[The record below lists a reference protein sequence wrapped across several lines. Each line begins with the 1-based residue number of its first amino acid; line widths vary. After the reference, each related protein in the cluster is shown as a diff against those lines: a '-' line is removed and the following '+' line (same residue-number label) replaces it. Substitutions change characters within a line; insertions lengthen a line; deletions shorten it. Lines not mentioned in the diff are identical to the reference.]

1 MVVSAN
7 RFLAEEIQLHT
18 LLQPESPVLVYC
30 SRRSTEEDTGA
41 VFAQVRMVNRTD
53 RTVTTVIL
61 QIEGLDPL
69 GMVRYTQ
76 QDVILADCNAAPH
89 SLFGEERMLVL
100 QREAVASLR
109 ITVERVAF
117 SDGTSW
123 RKLPEQNLTTAE
135 EAGWKTCPCGM
146 PNPAEN
152 TVCDLC
158 GEALSEPEEAAEEPL
173 PELEEEL
180 FTPLPQAE
188 PVLPE
193 DIRIP
198 DEYPPTQVIREYYPV
213 TVYETQ
219 EEEPEAPKWL
229 VILLS
234 ILGSL
239 ALAAA
244 IGFFVYCLVYFM

>member
-53 RTVTTVIL
+53 RTVTAVIL
-61 QIEGLDPL
+61 QIEGLDPV
-69 GMVRYTQ
+69 GTVRYTQ

-123 RKLPEQNLTTAE
+123 RKLQEQKLLTAE
-135 EAGWKTCPCGM
+135 EAGWRACSCGM

-152 TVCDLC
+152 AVCDLC
-158 GEALSEPEEAAEEPL
+158 GEPLSEPEAQ
-173 PELEEEL
+173 
-180 FTPLPQAE
+180 PLPQPEPVAPPPKAE
-188 PVLPE
+188 PVMAE

-213 TVYETQ
+213 TVYETE
-219 EEEPEAPKWL
+219 EEEPEAPRWL

>member
-7 RFLAEEIQLHT
+7 RFLAEEKKLHT

-30 SRRSTEEDTGA
+30 SRRCTEADTGA

-61 QIEGLDPL
+61 QIEGLDPA
-69 GMVRYTQ
+69 GTVRYTQ
-76 QDVILADCNAAPH
+76 QDIILAECRAAPH

-100 QREAVASLR
+100 PRETVASLR

-123 RKLPEQNLTTAE
+123 RKLPEQELQTAE
-135 EAGWKTCPCGM
+135 QAGWKSCACGM

-158 GEALSEPEEAAEEPL
+158 GKEL
-173 PELEEEL
+173 PQRTIEEE
-180 FTPLPQAE
+180 TPAPPPPKTE
-188 PVLPE
+188 TVTPE

-198 DEYPPTQVIREYYPV
+198 DEYAPAQVIREYYPV
-213 TVYETQ
+213 TVYETE
-219 EEEPEAPKWL
+219 EEEPEAPRWL

>member
-7 RFLAEEIQLHT
+7 RFLAEERQLHT
-18 LLQPESPVLVYC
+18 FLQPECPVLIYC
-30 SRRSTEEDTGA
+30 SRRSTEADTGA

-61 QIEGLDPL
+61 QIEGLDAA
-69 GMVRYTQ
+69 GAVHYTQ
-76 QDVILADCNAAPH
+76 QDLILAECNAAPH

-100 QREAVASLR
+100 PREAVACLR

-123 RKLPEQNLTTAE
+123 RKLPEQKMTTAE
-135 EAGWKTCPCGM
+135 AAGWRACSCGM

-152 TVCDLC
+152 TTCDLC
-158 GEALSEPEEAAEEPL
+158 GAALPEIGQFKEVAVPPPPKAEPLTPEEI
-173 PELEEEL
+173 
-180 FTPLPQAE
+180 Q
-188 PVLPE
+188 
-193 DIRIP
+193 IP
-198 DEYPPTQVIREYYPV
+198 NDYAPVIREYYPV
-213 TVYETQ
+213 TVYESE
-219 EEEPEAPKWL
+219 EEEPEAPRWL
-229 VILLS
+229 IILLS

>member
-7 RFLAEEIQLHT
+7 RFLSGEIQLHT
-18 LLQPESPVLVYC
+18 LLQPECPVLVYC
-30 SRRSTEEDTGA
+30 SRRSTEKETGA

-53 RTVTTVIL
+53 RVTTAVML
-61 QIEGLDPL
+61 QIEGLDPIGTVL
-69 GMVRYTQ
+69 YAQ
-76 QDVILADCNAAPH
+76 PDIILAQCNAAPH
-89 SLFGEERMLVL
+89 SLFGEDRMLVL
-100 QREAVASLR
+100 QREPVASLR
-109 ITVERVAF
+109 ITVERVVFA
-117 SDGTSW
+117 DGTSW
-123 RKLPEQNLTTAE
+123 RKLPDQKLLTAE
-135 EAGWKTCPCGM
+135 EAGWRLCPCGM

-158 GEALSEPEEAAEEPL
+158 GKDLPKAEEV
-173 PELEEEL
+173 
-180 FTPLPQAE
+180 TPLPKTE
-188 PVLPE
+188 TLTPE

-198 DEYPPTQVIREYYPV
+198 DDYPATQVIREYYPV
-213 TVYETQ
+213 TVYETE

-229 VILLS
+229 VILLT

>member
-7 RFLAEEIQLHT
+7 RFLAEDIQLHT
-18 LLQPESPVLVYC
+18 LLQPECPVLVYC
-30 SRRSTEEDTGA
+30 SRRLTEADTGA

-53 RTVTTVIL
+53 CAITTVML
-61 QIEGLDPL
+61 QIEGIHTD
-69 GMVRYTQ
+69 GSVRYTLP
-76 QDVILADCNAAPH
+76 DLILADCHAAPH

-123 RKLPEQNLTTAE
+123 RKLPEQRLLTAKQ
-135 EAGWKTCPCGM
+135 AGWRACACGM

-158 GEALSEPEEAAEEPL
+158 GAELPEIVEEAVI
-173 PELEEEL
+173 
-180 FTPLPQAE
+180 TPLPKTDD
-188 PVLPE
+188 VRPE

-213 TVYETQ
+213 TVYETE

-244 IGFFVYCLVYFM
+244 IGFFVYCLFYFM

>member
-18 LLQPESPVLVYC
+18 YLQPECPVLVYC
-30 SRRSTEEDTGA
+30 SRRSTEADTGA

-53 RTVTTVIL
+53 REIMTVIL
-61 QIEGLDPL
+61 SIEGLDPT
-69 GMVRYTQ
+69 GTARYTQ
-76 QDVILADCNAAPH
+76 QDVILAQCHAAPH
-89 SLFGEERMLVL
+89 SLFGEDRMLVL
-100 QREAVASLR
+100 QRDAVAALR

-123 RKLPEQNLTTAE
+123 RKLPEQELLTAKQ
-135 EAGWKTCPCGM
+135 AGWRACPCGM

-158 GEALSEPEEAAEEPL
+158 GKEL
-173 PELEEEL
+173 PELVEEPVI
-180 FTPLPQAE
+180 TPLPKTAN
-188 PVLPE
+188 LTPE

-198 DEYPPTQVIREYYPV
+198 DDYPTPQVIRQYYPV
-213 TVYETQ
+213 TVYETE

-229 VILLS
+229 VILLT

>member
-18 LLQPESPVLVYC
+18 LLQPECPVLVYC
-30 SRRSTEEDTGA
+30 SRRSTEAETGA

-53 RTVTTVIL
+53 REITTVIL
-61 QIEGLDPL
+61 QIEGLDPNGTAL
-69 GMVRYTQ
+69 YTQ
-76 QDVILADCNAAPH
+76 QDIILAQCHAAPH
-89 SLFGEERMLVL
+89 SLFGEDRMLVL
-100 QREAVASLR
+100 QRDAVASLR
-109 ITVERVAF
+109 ITVERVSF
-117 SDGTSW
+117 GDGTSW
-123 RKLPEQNLTTAE
+123 RKLPEQELLTAE
-135 EAGWKTCPCGM
+135 QAGWRVCPCGM

-152 TVCDLC
+152 PVCDLC
-158 GEALSEPEEAAEEPL
+158 GEPL
-173 PELEEEL
+173 PEVEETVV
-180 FTPLPQAE
+180 TPLPKTE
-188 PVLPE
+188 NLTPE

-198 DEYPPTQVIREYYPV
+198 DVYQPAQVIREYYPV
-213 TVYETQ
+213 TVYETE

-229 VILLS
+229 VILLT

>member
-7 RFLAEEIQLHT
+7 RFLAEELQRHT
-18 LLQPESPVLVYC
+18 PLQPESPVLVYC
-30 SRRSTEEDTGA
+30 SRRCKEENTGT

-53 RTVTTVIL
+53 RVITAVVL
-61 QIEGLDPL
+61 QIEGLHTD
-69 GMVRYTQ
+69 GSVRYTLR
-76 QDVILADCNAAPH
+76 DLILADCNAAPH

-123 RKLPEQNLTTAE
+123 RKLPEQKLKTPE
-135 EAGWKTCPCGM
+135 EAGWRVCACGM

-152 TVCDLC
+152 SVCDLC
-158 GEALSEPEEAAEEPL
+158 GAALSGIAEAEEVLL
-173 PELEEEL
+173 PEPDNA
-180 FTPLPQAE
+180 TPLPIADPLQ
-188 PVLPE
+188 PE

-198 DEYPPTQVIREYYPV
+198 DEYPTTQVIREYYPV
-213 TVYETQ
+213 TVYETE

-229 VILLS
+229 VVLLS

>member
-30 SRRSTEEDTGA
+30 SRRLTEEETGA

-53 RTVTTVIL
+53 RTVATVML
-61 QIEGLDPL
+61 QIEGLHTDGTVL
-69 GMVRYTQ
+69 YTMR
-76 QDVILADCNAAPH
+76 DVILADCGAAPH
-89 SLFGEERMLVL
+89 CLFGEERMLVV
-100 QREAVASLR
+100 QREPVASLR
-109 ITVERVAF
+109 ITVERVGF

-123 RKLPEQNLTTAE
+123 RKLPEQKLLTAK
-135 EAGWKTCPCGM
+135 EAGWRACACGM

-158 GEALSEPEEAAEEPL
+158 GEALPEPVEEAVV
-173 PELEEEL
+173 
-180 FTPLPQAE
+180 TPLPTTNE
-188 PVLPE
+188 LKPE
-193 DIRIP
+193 DVRIP
-198 DEYPPTQVIREYYPV
+198 DEYPTTQVIREYYPV
-213 TVYETQ
+213 TVYETE

-229 VILLS
+229 VVLLS
-234 ILGSL
+234 ILGSF

>member
-7 RFLAEEIQLHT
+7 RFLSEDVQLHT

-30 SRRSTEEDTGA
+30 SRRCTEKETGA
-41 VFAQVRMVNRTD
+41 VFAQVRLVNRTD
-53 RTVTTVIL
+53 RTVTAVIL
-61 QIEGLDPL
+61 QIEGLDRA
-69 GMVRYTQ
+69 GTVRYTLP
-76 QDVILADCNAAPH
+76 DLILADCSAAPH

-100 QREAVASLR
+100 QRDAVASLR

-123 RKLPEQNLTTAE
+123 RKLPEQTLQTAQQ
-135 EAGWKTCPCGM
+135 AGWRACACGM
-146 PNPAEN
+146 PNPGEN
-152 TVCDLC
+152 TTCDLC
-158 GEALSEPEEAAEEPL
+158 GEALPEKIEAPVV
-173 PELEEEL
+173 
-180 FTPLPQAE
+180 TPLPKTDT
-188 PVLPE
+188 LTPE
-193 DIRIP
+193 DVRIP
-198 DEYPPTQVIREYYPV
+198 EEYPPTQVIREYYPV
-213 TVYETQ
+213 TVYETE

>member
-7 RFLAEEIQLHT
+7 HFLAEEIQLHT
-18 LLQPESPVLVYC
+18 LLQPECPVLVYC
-30 SRRSTEEDTGA
+30 TRRSTEADTGA

-53 RTVTTVIL
+53 REITTVIL
-61 QIEGLDPL
+61 QIEGLDPA
-69 GMVRYTQ
+69 GAVRYTL
-76 QDVILADCNAAPH
+76 QDLILADCRAAPR

-100 QREAVASLR
+100 QREAVDSLR
-109 ITVERVAF
+109 VTVERVVFA
-117 SDGTSW
+117 DGTSW
-123 RKLPEQNLTTAE
+123 RNLPEQELLTAE
-135 EAGWKTCPCGM
+135 QAGWRACPCGM

-158 GEALSEPEEAAEEPL
+158 GKEL
-173 PELEEEL
+173 PEIVEKTVV
-180 FTPLPQAE
+180 TPLPKTE
-188 PVLPE
+188 NLTPE

-198 DEYPPTQVIREYYPV
+198 DEYAPAQVIREYYPV
-213 TVYETQ
+213 TVYETE

-229 VILLS
+229 VILLT

>member
-7 RFLAEEIQLHT
+7 RFLAEEIQLHK
-18 LLQPESPVLVYC
+18 LLQPECPALVYC
-30 SRRSTEEDTGA
+30 SRRCTETETGA
-41 VFAQVRMVNRTD
+41 VFAQVRMVNRSD
-53 RTVTTVIL
+53 RTVSTVIL
-61 QIEGLDPL
+61 QIEGLRPDGSAL
-69 GMVRYTQ
+69 YTL
-76 QDVILADCNAAPH
+76 QDIILADCNAAPH

-123 RKLPEQNLTTAE
+123 RRLPEQKLLTAE
-135 EAGWKTCPCGM
+135 QAGWKACACGM

-158 GEALSEPEEAAEEPL
+158 GADLAEIEETVV
-173 PELEEEL
+173 
-180 FTPLPQAE
+180 TPLPKTE
-188 PVLPE
+188 ELKPE
-193 DIRIP
+193 EIRIP
-198 DEYPPTQVIREYYPV
+198 DEYPPAQVIREYYPV
-213 TVYETQ
+213 TVYETE

-229 VILLS
+229 IILLS

>member
-18 LLQPESPVLVYC
+18 LVQPECPVLVYC
-30 SRRSTEEDTGA
+30 SRRNTEAETGA

-53 RTVTTVIL
+53 RAIATVVL
-61 QIEGLDPL
+61 QIEGLDPA
-69 GMVRYTQ
+69 GAVRYTQ
-76 QDVILADCNAAPH
+76 QDIILADCGAQPH

-100 QREAVASLR
+100 QRDAVASLR
-109 ITVERVAF
+109 ITVEHVVFA
-117 SDGTSW
+117 DGASW
-123 RKLPEQNLTTAE
+123 QKLPEQKPLTLQQ
-135 EAGWKTCPCGM
+135 AGWRTCPCGM

-158 GEALSEPEEAAEEPL
+158 GEEL
-173 PELEEEL
+173 PEIEEETVV
-180 FTPLPQAE
+180 TPLPKTE
-188 PVLPE
+188 TLSPE

-198 DEYPPTQVIREYYPV
+198 DEYPPAQVIREYYPV

-219 EEEPEAPKWL
+219 EEEPEAPRWL

-234 ILGSL
+234 VLGSL

>member
-7 RFLAEEIQLHT
+7 RFQAEEIQLHK
-18 LLQPESPVLVYC
+18 LLQPESPVLVWC
-30 SRRSTEEDTGA
+30 SRRLTEEETGA

-53 RTVTTVIL
+53 RVITTVML
-61 QIEGLDPL
+61 QIEGLRPDGSAL
-69 GMVRYTQ
+69 FTQ
-76 QDVILADCNAAPH
+76 QDIILADCNAAPR

-100 QREAVASLR
+100 QREEVASLR
-109 ITVERVAF
+109 ITVERVVF
-117 SDGTSW
+117 RDGTSW
-123 RKLPEQNLTTAE
+123 RKLPEQALLTAKQ
-135 EAGWKTCPCGM
+135 AGWRACACGM

-158 GEALSEPEEAAEEPL
+158 GAVLPEIVEEAVV
-173 PELEEEL
+173 
-180 FTPLPQAE
+180 TPLPKTDD
-188 PVLPE
+188 LRPE
-193 DIRIP
+193 DVRIP
-198 DEYPPTQVIREYYPV
+198 DEYPPAQVIREYYPL
-213 TVYETQ
+213 TVYETE

>member
-7 RFLAEEIQLHT
+7 RFLSGEIQRNE
-18 LLQPESPVLVYC
+18 LLQLECPVLVYC
-30 SRRSTEEDTGA
+30 SRRCTEQDTGA

-53 RTVTTVIL
+53 CAIATVIL
-61 QIEGLDPL
+61 QIEGLLTD
-69 GMVRYTQ
+69 GSAVYTLR
-76 QDVILADCNAAPH
+76 DLILAQCNAAPH

-100 QREAVASLR
+100 QREAVDTLR
-109 ITVERVAF
+109 ITVERVVFA
-117 SDGTSW
+117 DGTAW
-123 RKLPEQNLTTAE
+123 RKLPEQQLMTAG
-135 EAGWKTCPCGM
+135 EAGWRSCTCGM
-146 PNPAEN
+146 LNPAEN

-158 GEALSEPEEAAEEPL
+158 GA
-173 PELEEEL
+173 
-180 FTPLPQAE
+180 
-188 PVLPE
+188 VLPE
-193 DIRIP
+193 IEDAPAELIPQRKNLTPEDITVP
-198 DEYPPTQVIREYYPV
+198 EDYPAAQVIREYYPL
-213 TVYETQ
+213 TVYET

>member
-18 LLQPESPVLVYC
+18 LLQPECPVLVYC
-30 SRRSTEEDTGA
+30 SRRLTEAETGA
-41 VFAQVRMVNRTD
+41 VFAQVRMVNRTE
-53 RTVTTVIL
+53 RTIATVML
-61 QIEGLDPL
+61 QIEGLHAD
-69 GMVRYTQ
+69 GSVRFTQ
-76 QDVILADCNAAPH
+76 QDIILAECSAAPH

-100 QREAVASLR
+100 QREPVASLR

-123 RKLPEQNLTTAE
+123 RKLPEQKLLTAKQ
-135 EAGWKTCPCGM
+135 AGWRPCACGM

-158 GEALSEPEEAAEEPL
+158 GAVLPEAIREPEV
-173 PELEEEL
+173 
-180 FTPLPQAE
+180 TPLPRTDE
-188 PVLPE
+188 LRPE

-213 TVYETQ
+213 TVYETE

>member
-18 LLQPESPVLVYC
+18 LLQPESPVLIYC
-30 SRRSTEEDTGA
+30 SRRCTEADTGA
-41 VFAQVRMVNRTD
+41 VFAQVRMVNRSN
-53 RTVTTVIL
+53 RTITAVML
-61 QIEGLDPL
+61 QIEGLHTDGSVL
-69 GMVRYTQ
+69 YTL
-76 QDVILADCNAAPH
+76 QDIILADCNAAPH
-89 SLFGEERMLVL
+89 SLFGEERMIVL
-100 QREAVASLR
+100 QRDAVASLR
-109 ITVERVAF
+109 ITVERIAF

-123 RKLPEQNLTTAE
+123 RKLPEQKLLTAE
-135 EAGWKTCPCGM
+135 QAGWRACPCGM

-158 GEALSEPEEAAEEPL
+158 GAEL
-173 PELEEEL
+173 PEIEETVV
-180 FTPLPQAE
+180 TPLPKTE
-188 PVLPE
+188 SLKPE
-193 DIRIP
+193 DVRIP

-213 TVYETQ
+213 TVYETE

-234 ILGSL
+234 VLGSL

-244 IGFFVYCLVYFM
+244 IGFFIYCLVYFM